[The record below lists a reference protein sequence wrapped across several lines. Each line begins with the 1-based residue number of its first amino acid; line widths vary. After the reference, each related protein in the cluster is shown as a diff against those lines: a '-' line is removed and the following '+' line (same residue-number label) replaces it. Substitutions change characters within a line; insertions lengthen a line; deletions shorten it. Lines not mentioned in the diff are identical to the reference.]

1 MTAPR
6 LTLRPVARV
15 IRTASV
21 GAIGALCLHACSHTE
36 PATAPP
42 QGTEQPFDS
51 APPVRLTFNAG
62 PERGASWLPDGSG
75 IVYSSQQLDRSDH
88 DVCLAV
94 LPPTGGSQRE
104 LVCDLSRTGADT
116 TNAIETPAVA
126 PDGRLAF
133 LQLSS
138 SIGGSNPILDQIVVA
153 PALDAANAHKVQA
166 LPYTIPGETEHSGV
180 AALAWI
186 DSDRLVYVGQ
196 AVTYRSACSSCPLDT
211 VATGVKV
218 ALLDVSQPGGMPAT
232 VPGTDLASG
241 VSSGASADEVF
252 YTIGGDTRV
261 FHRVLSSGEVSVV
274 HDFGAAG
281 IARDVRV
288 VGRRLVAVVGGHVAF
303 GVDPVVGPTQW
314 DSGGVIHVVDLDTGT
329 DHGLDTSLFFR
340 RPALSPGGDRVVAEG
355 YPLIIQFVPDPVEG
369 QKPDTSVGT
378 VGDLFLLRAP

>member
-6 LTLRPVARV
+6 LAPRLVARV
-15 IRTASV
+15 MGTASV
-21 GAIGALCLHACSHTE
+21 GVIGALCLHACGHTE

-42 QGTEQPFDS
+42 QGSEQPFDS
-51 APPVRLTFNAG
+51 TPPVRLTFNTG

-75 IVYSSQQLDRSDH
+75 IVYSTQQLDRSDH

-104 LVCDLSRTGADT
+104 LVCDLSRTGSDT

-126 PDGRLAF
+126 LDGRLAF

-166 LPYTIPGETEHSGV
+166 LPYTIPGEAQHSGA

-186 DSDRLVYVGQ
+186 DTDRLVYVGQ
-196 AVTYRSACSSCPLDT
+196 AVTYRSACGACPLDT
-211 VATGVKV
+211 LATGIKV
-218 ALLDVSQPGGMPAT
+218 ALLDVSQPGGLPAA

-241 VSSGASADEVF
+241 VSPGASADEVF

-261 FHRVLSSGEVSVV
+261 FHRVLSSGEVSVA
-274 HDFGAAG
+274 HDFGSAG

-288 VGRRLVAVVGGHVAF
+288 VGRRLVAVVGGHVTF
-303 GVDPVVGPTQW
+303 GIDPMLGPTQW
-314 DSGGVIHVVDLDTGT
+314 DSGGVVHVVDLDSGT
-329 DHGLDTSLFFR
+329 DQWLDTPLFFR
-340 RPALSPGGDRVVAEG
+340 RPALSPTGDRIVAEG

-369 QKPDTSVGT
+369 QRPDTSVGT
-378 VGDLFLLRAP
+378 